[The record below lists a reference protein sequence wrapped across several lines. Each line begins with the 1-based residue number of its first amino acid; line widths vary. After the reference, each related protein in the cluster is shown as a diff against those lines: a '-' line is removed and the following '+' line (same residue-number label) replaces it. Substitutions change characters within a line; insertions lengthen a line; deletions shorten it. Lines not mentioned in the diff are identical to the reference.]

1 MGRCVYICD
10 MNVKKFD
17 NGGRTQRQRQLDRL
31 ARRFERRQPKEVTR
45 LGPLSFLP
53 SMNIPIPG
61 SAQGIFPPTQ
71 NRIFVEAD
79 SDPSVEYHE
88 RLHAAQYGK
97 LGRFLGDPANLE
109 RGRIQDPVLRE
120 GYKYL
125 SDLYSGPE
133 PDFDKYDTQEEALR
147 AAGLLDENNIM
158 TETGAG
164 YFITRSPRD
173 FEAVIKSG
181 LKSFYDAGANV
192 KQIAAGS
199 SFEDMVG
206 FINQNKET
214 SNNARGLAK
223 YANYLSKEGSDE
235 QKKVFMDLM
244 ETEYGY

>member
-1 MGRCVYICD
+1 
-10 MNVKKFD
+10 
-17 NGGRTQRQRQLDRL
+17 
-31 ARRFERRQPKEVTR
+31 
-45 LGPLSFLP
+45 
-53 SMNIPIPG
+53 
-61 SAQGIFPPTQ
+61 
-71 NRIFVEAD
+71 
-79 SDPSVEYHE
+79 
-88 RLHAAQYGK
+88 
-97 LGRFLGDPANLE
+97 
-109 RGRIQDPVLRE
+109 
-120 GYKYL
+120 
-125 SDLYSGPE
+125 
-133 PDFDKYDTQEEALR
+133 
-147 AAGLLDENNIM
+147 M

-214 SNNARGLAK
+214 SNNTRGLAK

-235 QKKVFMDLM
+235 QKKVFMDLL